1 MVLETQTSE
10 KILAKPP
17 PMLTHSKAKTSICDL
32 MKDNTSKVIKK
43 MESQIP
49 LYIQLYTDL
58 YTEYLH
64 MFDDLFG
71 TCYIAEK
78 QFYEK
83 LGIDQDTIKKLDNN
97 WNSLTNF
104 YANQIDISTNFLR
117 SYVQLRISAIKSYDR
132 YAHVMIDYFAKM
144 SSQYNSAFK
153 K

>member
-1 MVLETQTSE
+1 MVLETQSSV
-10 KILAKPP
+10 KILDNPP
-17 PMLTHSKAKTSICDL
+17 PRSTQSKAKTSVCDL

-49 LYIQLYTDL
+49 SYIQLYTDL

-71 TCYIAEK
+71 VCYIAEK

-104 YANQIDISTNFLR
+104 YANQIEISTNFLR
-117 SYVQLRISAIKSYDR
+117 SYVQMRISAIKSYDR
-132 YAHVMIDYFAKM
+132 YTHAMIDYFAKM
-144 SSQYNSAFK
+144 SSQYNSAIK

>member
-1 MVLETQTSE
+1 LVLETQSSE
-10 KILAKPP
+10 KILANPP
-17 PMLTHSKAKTSICDL
+17 PMLTHSKAKTSICEL

-49 LYIQLYTDL
+49 LYLQLYADL

-64 MFDDLFG
+64 TFDDLFG
-71 TCYIAEK
+71 ACYIGEK

-83 LGIDQDTIKKLDNN
+83 LGINQDTIKKLDNN

-104 YANQIDISTNFLR
+104 YANQIEISTNFLR
-117 SYVQLRISAIKSYDR
+117 SYVQMRISAIKSYDR

>member
-1 MVLETQTSE
+1 MVLETQSSV
-10 KILAKPP
+10 KILDNPP
-17 PMLTHSKAKTSICDL
+17 PMLTQSKAKTSVCDL
-32 MKDNTSKVIKK
+32 MKDNTTKVIKK

-49 LYIQLYTDL
+49 SYIQLYTDL

-64 MFDDLFG
+64 MFDDLCG
-71 TCYIAEK
+71 ACYIGEK

-83 LGIDQDTIKKLDNN
+83 LGIDQDTIKKLDRN

-104 YANQIDISTNFLR
+104 YANQIEISTNFLR